1 MSQHVCLVMSVNV
14 NAYHKRYTKYMYINS
29 QAIQKPEKYK
39 KIKGN
44 KITKVDNSLDNG
56 DMGFMSHAL

>member
-1 MSQHVCLVMSVNV
+1 MPVNV
-14 NAYHKRYTKYMYINS
+14 NAYHKWYTKYMYINS

>member
-1 MSQHVCLVMSVNV
+1 
-14 NAYHKRYTKYMYINS
+14 MYINS